1 MSMVL
6 LLTWCGKSST
16 TEDVIVSPFVVQ
28 IDENYLIQSSSTS
41 DTKVY
46 RAGTGD
52 SDSSL
57 IQFALSRVDTGV
69 TMDQMT
75 QLNLQKLAASIPW
88 YDYIF
93 RTDWLITCD
102 QQDYPGQQVSFITN
116 QWDEQLYHSQYYTL
130 IQSQWYMWSVTSTT
144 DNATDI
150 LTDLIDKASCLGA
163 TNNS

>member
-1 MSMVL
+1 M
-6 LLTWCGKSST
+6 
-16 TEDVIVSPFVVQ
+16 SPFVVQ

-75 QLNLQKLAASIPW
+75 QLNLQKLAASIP
-88 YDYIF
+88 
-93 RTDWLITCD
+93 
-102 QQDYPGQQVSFITN
+102 
-116 QWDEQLYHSQYYTL
+116 
-130 IQSQWYMWSVTSTT
+130 
-144 DNATDI
+144 
-150 LTDLIDKASCLGA
+150 
-163 TNNS
+163 